1 MDRSKVIVY
10 LDPGHTSFTPG
21 KCSPDKRLR
30 EYAYVREIVSMI
42 ESRLDSLGIKHWN
55 THPETGWVD
64 ALHKTDSKDLV
75 LRSQRLKSK
84 HSESRSKGLSGFLV
98 SVHCNAAGNGPWMK
112 GRGWSAWTTKGQN
125 NSDKF
130 AECLYDAAE
139 NILGKDLSYV
149 SSFVGQTVQKPI
161 RKDISDGDRDYESDF
176 YIIKQA
182 PCVAVLTENLFQDN
196 KQDVEYLLSE
206 QGKKAIAEIHVQGIL
221 NWIDKL

>member
-42 ESRLDSLGIKHWN
+42 ENRLDSLGIKHWN

-75 LRSQRLKSK
+75 LRSQRLKAK
-84 HSESRSKGLSGFLV
+84 HSESRSKGLSEFLV

-139 NILGKDLSYV
+139 NILGKDSSYV
-149 SSFVGQTVQKPI
+149 SSFVGQTIQKPI
-161 RKDISDGDRDYESDF
+161 RKDVSDGDRDYESDF

-206 QGKKAIAEIHVQGIL
+206 QGKKNIAELHVQGIL
-221 NWIDKL
+221 KWIDKL